1 MKNIFDSKV
10 LIAGL
15 FFLLG
20 FFSFWGGQT
29 LLHHFQEKPRATANK
44 LPGLGPNEPTFP
56 FGEEEND
63 PFEEMRRLQKQMM
76 QGMSGQGVS
85 GAGDVETREDDEFV
99 YYDIAIPGVD
109 PKNLQVTI
117 ENGQLSISGKSEQK
131 SDESGTGVYYS
142 SQFHRTFPV
151 PPNTDSDKVQVDSG
165 KDKITLKFPKKG
177 S

>member
-29 LLHHFQEKPRATANK
+29 LLNHFQNKPRSAANHV
-44 LPGLGPNEPTFP
+44 PGFGPNEPAFP

-63 PFEEMRRLQKQMM
+63 PFDEMRRLQKQMM
-76 QGMSGQGVS
+76 QGMVNPGGS
-85 GAGDVETREDDEFV
+85 GAGDVESREDDKFV
-99 YYDIAIPGVD
+99 YYDISIPGVD

-131 SDESGTGVYYS
+131 SDDTGNGVYYS

-151 PPNTDSDKVQVDSG
+151 PPETDSDKVQVESG